1 MPLTDPRL
9 TRAVPPCSSPR
20 RLLLAESSSAAPP
33 SASLEIFAS
42 SESRPACQLL
52 CTTLK
57 PKTSLQTAAC
67 RPDRQS
73 PPALSDTDEEQ
84 FVRLTL
90 VNDIKS
96 FQCSSSHKNK
106 QHDPSAVRGSVRSDL
121 MGALQESCWRCWT
134 VERSSSGEQELDEA
148 HRSLRTVRWFC
159 STVTMSWVIRLVV
172 LTGGSV

>member
-20 RLLLAESSSAAPP
+20 SLLLAESSSAAPP

-57 PKTSLQTAAC
+57 PKTSSQTAAC

-96 FQCSSSHKNK
+96 FQCSRSHKNK
-106 QHDPSAVRGSVRSDL
+106 QHGPCAVRGSDL
-121 MGALQESCWRCWT
+121 TGALQESGWRCWT
-134 VERSSSGEQELDEA
+134 VERSSSGEQEHYPA
-148 HRSLRTVRWFC
+148 HCSLRTVRWFC
-159 STVTMSWVIRLVV
+159 STVTMSC
-172 LTGGSV
+172 GSHSWWF